1 MKKIVLLILASLFIL
16 SSCQSLSEKP
26 RIEVSGSSVVA
37 MSADIASF
45 TISAEC
51 VGETTEEA
59 RIGMDG
65 IIGEAVSVLKEGY
78 GIVDEDLETGAL
90 SLSPEYSWIDNK
102 RVLSGQRAYQS
113 VNVTVEDISVI
124 GAVVG
129 DLSKINGISVSSIN
143 LKKKNT
149 EAEERLARKL
159 AIDDAMQKAY
169 DYAASVGRKVG
180 DVIYIGDGSSSG
192 PYPANYRSDMAV
204 KMEASAASYST
215 SYYARDLEISDSV
228 HVVVELK

>member
-1 MKKIVLLILASLFIL
+1 MKKIITLVLASLLIL

-26 RIEVSGSSVVA
+26 RVEVSGSSVVT
-37 MSADIASF
+37 MSADMASF
-45 TISAEC
+45 IISAEC

-78 GIVDEDLETGAL
+78 GIGDDDLETGVL
-90 SLSPEYSWIDNK
+90 SLSPEYSWIDNN
-102 RVLSGQRAYQS
+102 RVLTGQRAYQS
-113 VNVTVEDISVI
+113 VNVTVDDISII
-124 GAVVG
+124 GAAVE

-149 EAEERLARKL
+149 DAEERLARKL

-169 DYAASVGRKVG
+169 DYATSVGRKVG
-180 DVIYIGDGSSSG
+180 EVIYIGDGSSSG
-192 PYPANYRSDMAV
+192 GYPANYKSDMAV
-204 KMEASAASYST
+204 RMEASASSYST
-215 SYYARDLEISDSV
+215 NYYAQKLEISDSV
-228 HVVVELK
+228 HVVVELE